1 MVKFS
6 CVTICTWRYL
16 SLGICKLH
24 ILILMVTGLFKLSIS
39 YRVSYRSLCFSKW
52 PVSCKLSNLCVE
64 LFVVLLYYPYDVC
77 RICSN
82 IPDFAHLCLLFSFLF
97 NLARSDLSKES
108 AFVSFI
114 FFCYSFLISLIS
126 ATIISFFL
134 IAWGLFGYSFSR
146 LSR

>member
-64 LFVVLLYYPYDVC
+64 LFVVLLYYPYDVY

-114 FFCYSFLISLIS
+114 FFLLFIFNFIDLCYYYFLFPDCLGFIWLLI
-126 ATIISFFL
+126 F
-134 IAWGLFGYSFSR
+134 
-146 LSR
+146 